1 MKKFIA
7 VSYIFAVLLLCGCNT
22 EMRIK
27 EQLNVIAENDTWY
40 CGVEYSINELK
51 NMYAVYVTDSN
62 DKDIYLSYGEYIYDY
77 KSVEIDKEVYRWY
90 FDIDEQWY
98 LQGNHPYKQMLLPTF
113 VLVNDGTEDVY
124 VRLLYT
130 ISNSSNG
137 YYYNYGTTL
146 ESVQNIHFRKIRKE
160 EIRNISI
167 VADGGIFY
175 KNNLSSLI
183 QNKFNLP
190 LTVVLNSGDKK
201 TISSSSKLWSVTGID
216 ASSDAGSYSIV
227 GHYEDL
233 TTDFCKIR
241 IIEQSP

>member
-98 LQGNHPYKQMLLPTF
+98 LQGFQK
-113 VLVNDGTEDVY
+113 
-124 VRLLYT
+124 
-130 ISNSSNG
+130 
-137 YYYNYGTTL
+137 
-146 ESVQNIHFRKIRKE
+146 
-160 EIRNISI
+160 RN
-167 VADGGIFY
+167 
-175 KNNLSSLI
+175 L
-183 QNKFNLP
+183 
-190 LTVVLNSGDKK
+190 
-201 TISSSSKLWSVTGID
+201 
-216 ASSDAGSYSIV
+216 
-227 GHYEDL
+227 H
-233 TTDFCKIR
+233 
-241 IIEQSP
+241 